1 MNMSHLLKSALLIA
15 LVALSG
21 QALAYSPEE
30 LEKACKK
37 PHFTD
42 FNLPEYKAPDN
53 IEVAPKSEF
62 FIKIS
67 AWIDPAS
74 ITLTAKKQPIP
85 FTVETTSTF
94 YKVKAQLPTE
104 LTGEFVRINVGAKAL
119 LGCNDNTGWLI
130 KVADH

>member
-1 MNMSHLLKSALLIA
+1 MNMIHLLKSALLIA
-15 LVALSG
+15 LIALSG

-30 LEKACKK
+30 LAKSCKK
-37 PHFTD
+37 PRFTD

-67 AWIDPAS
+67 AWVDPTT
-74 ITLTAKKQPIP
+74 ITLTAKKLPLP

-94 YKVKAQLPTE
+94 FKVKAQLPAE
-104 LTGEFVRINVGAKAL
+104 YTGEFIRINVGAKAV
-119 LGCNDNTGWLI
+119 LGCDDNTGWLI

>member
-1 MNMSHLLKSALLIA
+1 MTLIPLFKSVLLIA

-30 LEKACKK
+30 LAKSCKK
-37 PHFTD
+37 PRFTD

-53 IEVAPKSEF
+53 IEVSPKAEF

-67 AWIDPAS
+67 AWIDPTT
-74 ITLTAKKQPIP
+74 ITLTAKKLPLP

-94 YKVKAQLPTE
+94 LKSKPNYRLNIPV
-104 LTGEFVRINVGAKAL
+104 NL
-119 LGCNDNTGWLI
+119 LESMW
-130 KVADH
+130 APRPY